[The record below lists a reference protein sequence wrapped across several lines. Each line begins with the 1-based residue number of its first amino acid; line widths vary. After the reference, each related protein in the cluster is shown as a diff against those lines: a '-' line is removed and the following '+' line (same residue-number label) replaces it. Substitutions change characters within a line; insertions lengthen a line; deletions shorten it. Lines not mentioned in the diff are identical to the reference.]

1 MQALYLDDTLVMPM
15 TVDLPGLSFRGF
27 RGPSDYAAMVA
38 VIEGS
43 KEADGIE
50 RVSSLADVARTYEHL
65 VNSDP
70 YADMIFAEVDGQV
83 VGYSRVWWEELLDG
97 ARLYGHFVF
106 LLPAFR
112 RQGIEDAMLA
122 GNESRLRQIAA
133 AHPAGPKQFNCWVSQ
148 SETNWRAL
156 LESAG
161 YQPVRYG
168 FSMVRPDL
176 ENIPDLPLPAGLE
189 VRPAHPDNYRT
200 IWEAA
205 REAFRDHWGM
215 VEWPEEQY
223 AEWREL
229 PTFMPQLWQVAWAG
243 DEVAGMV
250 LNFIDEAENAE
261 YGRRRG
267 YTETIGVRRPWR
279 RLGLARAL
287 LARSFQVLK
296 DQGMTEAAL
305 GVDAENISGALRLY
319 QSMGFQV
326 VKQHTTYRKPL

>member
-1 MQALYLDDTLVMPM
+1 MQALHLDDTLLMP
-15 TVDLPGLSFRGF
+15 VAISVPGLRFRGF
-27 RGPSDYAAMVA
+27 RGPSDYPLMVA

-50 RVSSLADVARTYEHL
+50 RVSSVADVARTYEHL

-70 YADMIFAEVDGQV
+70 YTDMNFAEVDGQV

-97 ARLYGHFVF
+97 VRLYGHFVF

-112 RQGIEDAMLA
+112 GQGVERDMLA
-122 GNESRLRQIAA
+122 FNEARLRQIAA
-133 AHPAGPKQFNCWVSQ
+133 SHPAGGQYFHCWASQ
-148 SETNWRAL
+148 SETNWCAL
-156 LESAG
+156 LEAAG

-189 VRPAHPDNYRT
+189 LRPAHPADYRT

-223 AEWREL
+223 AEWLEL
-229 PTFMPQLWQVAWAG
+229 PTFMPHLWQVAWAG

-267 YTETIGVRRPWR
+267 YTETICVRRPWR

-287 LARSFQVLK
+287 IARSFQVLK
-296 DQGMTEAAL
+296 NQGMTEAAL

-326 VKQHTTYRKPL
+326 IKQHITYRKPL